1 MNSDHPRLRH
11 TQLFE
16 LLRQQNMSEKNTA
29 RLRVRDFARAQT
41 DQDEAVMVRAL
52 AVNSW
57 GPAVPTAGQT

>member
-29 RLRVRDFARAQT
+29 RLRVRDFARGQI

-57 GPAVPTAGQT
+57 GPAVPTPGQT